1 MVKKMNGVIAL
12 LLCFVI
18 SFGLAG
24 CDHSEKSKK
33 TKPKEP
39 NSSSAESGSSS
50 TDSKSDL
57 TNEFS
62 KEEYTLKWVED
73 SSSYGTDR
81 EIILPGENGTEEN
94 TRIGEHNIPFKSNT
108 VNMKITADYKIIYAE
123 KDTKAKEYAQMLKEY
138 YSDKHNLNL
147 SVESD
152 KSPAISKELLVGNT
166 NRRTVNM
173 KENEYSV
180 RTSGLKVIFSGG
192 HTAMLEKAVQTFI
205 RLGYTDGK
213 VHTFV
218 NSTDFVSSRFG
229 YTYVWGDEFDSYTLD
244 TNKWCREA
252 KMSGY
257 TDLDIT
263 TSPEYA
269 NTDNGYLKL
278 FAKRYYNSKNKNIVA
293 AVPYSICTKNTMSF
307 RYGYFEMRARL
318 PFMQGAWPS
327 LWAVSNDA
335 LGSEECSKK
344 HRYLIEVDMLE
355 VFSSTDTLMSNIHKW
370 FTDGTER
377 HTMWPQDDMRR
388 GYTFAGGNLI
398 NEYHTYGCEWTPNE
412 ISMYVDGKKFFTF
425 DITKDFDNEG
435 AGMEGFREN
444 QLFLI
449 FNNHIFTENAEMN
462 EDGSKTVDLNTL
474 PIEYDIDWIRLYQKN
489 DGLSNRY
496 EKKGSNVIKY
506 AGNSSEIYK

>member
-1 MVKKMNGVIAL
+1 M
-12 LLCFVI
+12 
-18 SFGLAG
+18 
-24 CDHSEKSKK
+24 SE
-33 TKPKEP
+33 E
-39 NSSSAESGSSS
+39 
-50 TDSKSDL
+50 SKSDL
-57 TNEFS
+57 INESS
-62 KEEYTLKWVED
+62 KEDYTLRWVED
-73 SSSYGTDR
+73 SGSYGTDR
-81 EIILPGENGTEEN
+81 EIILDTAESSDDESIK
-94 TRIGEHNIPFKSNT
+94 IGEQDIPFKSSI
-108 VNMKITADYKIIYAE
+108 VNIKIVADYKIIYPE
-123 KDTKAKEYAQMLKEY
+123 KDTKAKEYAQALKEY
-138 YSDKHNLNL
+138 YSNKHSLSL

-152 KSPAISKELLVGNT
+152 NSPAYSKELLIGNT
-166 NRRTVNM
+166 NRENVTL

-180 RTSGLKVIFSGG
+180 RVSGQKVIFSGG

-205 RLGYTDGK
+205 RLGYADGK
-213 VHTFV
+213 THIFKG
-218 NSTDFVSSRFG
+218 NTDFASKRFG

-244 TNKWCREA
+244 TKKWCREA

-278 FAKRYYNSKNKNIVA
+278 FAKRYYNTKNRNIIA
-293 AVPYSICTKNTMSF
+293 AVPYSVCTKDTMSF

-327 LWAVSNDA
+327 LWAVSDDA

-344 HRYLIEVDMLE
+344 HKYLIEVDMLE

-370 FTDGTER
+370 FTDGTGR
-377 HTMWPQDDMRR
+377 HTTWPETDKRR
-388 GYTFAGGNLI
+388 GYTFSSNDLI

-425 DITKDFDNEG
+425 DTTKDFDKEG

-496 EKKGSNVIKY
+496 EKNGSNVIKY